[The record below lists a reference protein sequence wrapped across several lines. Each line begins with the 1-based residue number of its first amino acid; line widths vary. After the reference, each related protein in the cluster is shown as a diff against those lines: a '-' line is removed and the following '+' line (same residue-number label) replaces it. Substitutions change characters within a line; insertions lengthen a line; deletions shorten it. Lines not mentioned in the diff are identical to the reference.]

1 MGRKKIS
8 ITRINDERN
17 RQVTFTK
24 RKFGLM
30 KKAYELSVLCDCEI
44 ALIIFTSNNKLYQ
57 YASSD
62 MDKVLLKYTEYN
74 DTVVSQTNK
83 DILEMLNKKDVKGEG
98 GDDDDDYNLTP
109 NTEDRYRRIDQE
121 YARVM
126 QSGGATKQPVL
137 YQQPMPVSV
146 PVQGGSF
153 PQTSQQ
159 QGSGGSVVLLQ
170 PPVAHTSIQQTAAAK
185 APPPVT
191 ATKTSPTQPTQD
203 LSPNTASKEM
213 DFGLGKGKP
222 NLRVV
227 IPPKTDTSAA
237 KTQSTS
243 LDTPQVSQATPST
256 QLASVLPSALLPSNL
271 QINSA
276 DLEKLLGS
284 AAFGGGDAL
293 QGPLTAAV
301 QASGISLTPSGLTP
315 TSNFQNVLI
324 PLSHAQALQMQL
336 AGKNVKAEPT
346 SPPDKGG
353 SSEDDGPPE
362 KQARMSS
369 DR

>member
-83 DILEMLNKKDVKGEG
+83 DILEMISKKDIKGE
-98 GDDDDDYNLTP
+98 GDDDDDEKYTLTP

-126 QSGGATKQPVL
+126 TGTQKPVL

-159 QGSGGSVVLLQ
+159 QGAGGSVVLLQ
-170 PPVAHTSIQQTAAAK
+170 PSTAHTSIQQPTATK
-185 APPPVT
+185 VSPSVT
-191 ATKTSPTQPTQD
+191 ATKTSPSQQTQD
-203 LSPNTASKEM
+203 LSPNSAAKET
-213 DFGLGKGKP
+213 DFGQGKGKP

-227 IPPKTDTSAA
+227 IPA
-237 KTQSTS
+237 KSETQTAKSQSTS
-243 LDTPQVSQATPST
+243 LDTPQISQATPST
-256 QLASVLPSALLPSNL
+256 QLASVLPSAMLPTDL

-276 DLEKLLGS
+276 DLAKLLGS
-284 AAFGGGDAL
+284 AFTGGEGIP
-293 QGPLTAAV
+293 GPLTAAV

-315 TSNFQNVLI
+315 TTSLQNLII

-336 AGKNVKAEPT
+336 SGKNVKAEPS
-346 SPPDKGG
+346 SPQDKGG
-353 SSEDDGPPE
+353 SSEDEGPPE
-362 KQARMSS
+362 KQPRMSS